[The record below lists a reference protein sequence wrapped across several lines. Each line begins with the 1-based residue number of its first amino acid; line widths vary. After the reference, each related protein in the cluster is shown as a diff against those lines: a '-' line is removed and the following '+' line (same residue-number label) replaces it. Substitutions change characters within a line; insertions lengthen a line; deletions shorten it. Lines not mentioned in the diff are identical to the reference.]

1 MVRRAPEIR
10 PLRGLSLDGALGVPP
25 IGARLRRARAA
36 DAARTIVGAWV
47 EWAGRAPKKPRPEG
61 RGRFSVKQ

>member
-1 MVRRAPEIR
+1 MSAGWFLKPILFV
-10 PLRGLSLDGALGVPP
+10 GVPP

-47 EWAGRAPKKPRPEG
+47 EWAGRAQKTAPFLG